1 MPQAPAVNFH
11 PLELL
16 DELETRYNRSLRRAP
31 DARAC
36 FARWS
41 LQDEAAPAS
50 PPGPLASA
58 PRWLVV
64 LTTYGRPG
72 GAARVLDALER
83 ALAAAHLAE
92 HAALLVLH
100 DRCDSDY
107 EAVRVRAR
115 DVCAHSLWLDARER
129 FGKPGFWRVHQTA
142 LFVARAWSPERT
154 LYLQDDVVF
163 EPDLFE
169 QSDALWRATAA
180 DPARRVLYLFSS
192 RDDEPEGRWARFERR
207 DLPGLGCRQTN
218 WFDLQAFIVDRA
230 FFELLRY
237 RMVPIHPNR
246 WKRQPEVSSG
256 VGRQLT
262 LRSFGRASVYQA
274 WPPLVRHGDAPST
287 MNAAARAVR
296 PLDNR
301 DD

>member
-1 MPQAPAVNFH
+1 MNFH
-11 PLELL
+11 PVELL
-16 DELETRYNRSLRRAP
+16 NEWETRSNRSLRRAP
-31 DARAC
+31 DASEY

-41 LQDEAAPAS
+41 VGAAPAS
-50 PPGPLASA
+50 VPAPLPRP

-64 LTTYGRPG
+64 LTTYARPE
-72 GAARVLDALER
+72 GAARVLDALTR
-83 ALAAAHLAE
+83 ALAAARLGE
-92 HAALLVLH
+92 QAALLVLH
-100 DRCDSDY
+100 DRCEADY
-107 EAVRVRAR
+107 DAARALAQNA
-115 DVCAHSLWLDARER
+115 CAHTLWLDARAR
-129 FGKPGFWRVHQTA
+129 FGKAGFWRVHQTA
-142 LFVARAWSPERT
+142 LFVARAWAPERT

-169 QSDALWRATAA
+169 RSDALWRATAA

-192 RDDEPEGRWARFERR
+192 RDDEPEGRWARFPRR
-207 DLPGLGCRQTN
+207 DLPELDCRQTN

-246 WKRQPEVSSG
+246 WQRQPQISSG

-262 LRSFGRASVYQA
+262 LRAFGRANIYQA
-274 WPPLVRHGDAPST
+274 WPPLVRHGAEPSE
-287 MNAAARAVR
+287 MNAAARALR

>member
-1 MPQAPAVNFH
+1 MNFH
-11 PLELL
+11 LLELL
-16 DELETRYNRSLRRAP
+16 NEWETHSNRSLRRAP
-31 DARAC
+31 DPLEH

-41 LQDEAAPAS
+41 SDGGLTPAS
-50 PPGPLASA
+50 PPARLARA
-58 PRWLVV
+58 PRWLIV
-64 LTTYGRPG
+64 LTTYGRPEAAARLLAALARAV
-72 GAARVLDALER
+72 GAANLG
-83 ALAAAHLAE
+83 E

-100 DRCDSDY
+100 DRCDTDY
-107 EAVRVRAR
+107 GEARELAR
-115 DVCAHSLWLDARER
+115 DVCAHTLWLDARER

-142 LFVARAWSPERT
+142 LLAARAWSPERT
-154 LYLQDDVVF
+154 LHLQDDVVF

-169 QSDALWRATAA
+169 QVDSLWRATAA
-180 DPARRVLYLFSS
+180 DPMRRVLYLFSS
-192 RDDEPEGRWARFERR
+192 SDDEPGGRWARFQRR

-218 WFDLQAFIVDRA
+218 WFDLQAFVADRA

-246 WKRQPEVSSG
+246 WRRRPEISSG

-262 LRSFGRASVYQA
+262 LRASGRATVYQA

-287 MNAAARAVR
+287 MNAAARALR

-301 DD
+301 ND